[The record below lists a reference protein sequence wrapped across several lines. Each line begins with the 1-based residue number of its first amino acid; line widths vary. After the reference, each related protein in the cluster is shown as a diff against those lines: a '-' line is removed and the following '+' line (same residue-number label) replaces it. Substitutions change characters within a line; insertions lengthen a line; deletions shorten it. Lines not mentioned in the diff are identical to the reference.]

1 MCSTFSLVIEI
12 FSFDFLNS
20 RRVFKNGDTKQDQ
33 WINKSDNKER
43 GCEAHLLALDEKKM
57 VHLAKVY

>member
-1 MCSTFSLVIEI
+1 MNVYSKFSLVIEI

-20 RRVFKNGDTKQDQ
+20 RRVFKNGDTTQDQ
-33 WINKSDNKER
+33 WINS
-43 GCEAHLLALDEKKM
+43 LAIKKGDAKPICLDEKKM